1 MLGPGRAQRGDLERD
16 EEADLTSRAKENR
29 RRVEEGASMER
40 RKREEGSAVW
50 GESVCSKDQGHS
62 YL

>member
-1 MLGPGRAQRGDLERD
+1 MERD